1 MPIQQADCTV
11 IGHRDDLSPDSM
23 KGHHMYKIM
32 RANLQPAP
40 AESADSARYVVIDGT
55 IVGRIECRKQSGLN
69 RVKDFRYSGSAY
81 TGRTRRASLWE
92 ATVDGIGFE
101 HAERFA
107 IRRHLTKTKVDPV
120 SAAQHLVEAYGKAG
134 IALPRKLSTAA

>member
-1 MPIQQADCTV
+1 
-11 IGHRDDLSPDSM
+11 
-23 KGHHMYKIM
+23 MYKTM
-32 RANLQPAP
+32 RANLKPAP
-40 AESADSARYVVIDGT
+40 TESADSARYVVIDET
-55 IVGRIECRKQSGLN
+55 VIGRVECREQAGLN
-69 RVKDFRYSGSAY
+69 RVKDFRFSGSAY

-92 ATVDGIGFE
+92 PTVDGIGLD

-134 IALPRKLSTAA
+134 IALPMKLSAAA